1 MLVRDHQRNKER
13 KRERERERE
22 REIYDKE
29 LAHLWRLSPKIQCL
43 AGDPKEL
50 VVVFKSRD
58 LRIRRLI
65 SSSSRTGED

>member
-13 KRERERERE
+13 KIERERE

-50 VVVFKSRD
+50 VVVFQV
-58 LRIRRLI
+58 
-65 SSSSRTGED
+65 